1 MPVIAIG
8 HHGMEDDDDICIEV
22 ENKDV
27 KGLQIGDEVEI
38 SVKGL
43 VEKLEL
49 GDDICPAYIRLELSS
64 RTVRKIGPNQFDKLL
79 AEEEHEDAEPDLMDE
94 DEDAA

>member
-8 HHGMEDDDDICIEV
+8 PHGTDNDDDICIEV
-22 ENKDV
+22 DNKDV

-43 VEKLEL
+43 IEKLEL
-49 GDDICPAYIRLELSS
+49 GDDICPSYIRLELNS

-79 AEEEHEDAEPDLMDE
+79 AEEEHEDDEVDEPME
-94 DEDAA
+94 EMEE

>member
-1 MPVIAIG
+1 MPIIALG
-8 HHGMEDDDDICIEV
+8 HGMEDDDDICIEV
-22 ENKDV
+22 DNKDV
-27 KGLQIGDEVEI
+27 KGLQIGDEIEI

-49 GDDICPAYIRLELSS
+49 GDDVCPAYIRLELSS
-64 RTVRKIGPNQFDKLL
+64 RTVKKIGPNQFDKLL
-79 AEEEHEDAEPDLMDE
+79 SEEEHEDDEPDLMDE

>member
-8 HHGMEDDDDICIEV
+8 PHGGEDDDDICIEV

-27 KGLQIGDEVEI
+27 KGLQIGDEIEI
-38 SVKGL
+38 AVKGL

-79 AEEEHEDAEPDLMDE
+79 AEEEHEDDE
-94 DEDAA
+94 IDMPEEVEE